1 MQFWYKIYFYLPVD
15 FYNQADTRRRGQETA
30 QSFQRAAE
38 QEYQSYP
45 VTKFLVPDW
54 GIKSTMA

>member
-1 MQFWYKIYFYLPVD
+1 MVQKLYFYLPVD
-15 FYNQADTRRRGQETA
+15 FYTRADTKRRGQEMA

-38 QEYQSYP
+38 QEYPSYP

-54 GIKSTMA
+54 GIKPTMA